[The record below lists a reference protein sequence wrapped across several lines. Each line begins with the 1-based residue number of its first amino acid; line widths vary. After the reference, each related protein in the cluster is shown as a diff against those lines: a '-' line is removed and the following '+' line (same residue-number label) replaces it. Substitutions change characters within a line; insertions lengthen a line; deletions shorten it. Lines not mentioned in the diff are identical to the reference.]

1 MLFLSIDPKSILMKI
16 LYLTSFLLISV
27 WGFGQDKE
35 SLVSVLSQ
43 DIPNFKLY
51 PNPVYG
57 DVVYI
62 SSDFNDTKLVTVYD
76 VLGEVVLTDR
86 ISTNTLNISQ
96 LVPGVYVLQV
106 TERQKSMT
114 RKLVV
119 K

>member
-1 MLFLSIDPKSILMKI
+1 MKI
-16 LYLTSFLLISV
+16 LYLTFLLLISV
-27 WGFGQDKE
+27 WGYGQDKPI
-35 SLVSVLSQ
+35 LVSASSQ
-43 DIPNFKLY
+43 EIPNFKLY

-57 DVVYI
+57 DAVYI
-62 SSDFNDTKLVTVYD
+62 SSDYNDTKLVTVYD

-106 TERQKSMT
+106 SERQKSMT

>member
-1 MLFLSIDPKSILMKI
+1 MKI
-16 LYLTSFLLISV
+16 LYLTAFLLFSL
-27 WGFGQDKE
+27 WSYGQEKNPPE
-35 SLVSVLSQ
+35 TPSSQ
-43 DIPNFKLY
+43 EIPNFKLY
-51 PNPVYG
+51 PNPAYS

-62 SSDFNDTKLVTVYD
+62 SSEYNDTKVIAVYD

-86 ISTNTLNISQ
+86 ISTNSLNISR

-106 TERQKSMT
+106 TERQKTIT

>member
-1 MLFLSIDPKSILMKI
+1 MKL
-16 LYLTSFLLISV
+16 LYLTALVLF
-27 WGFGQDKE
+27 
-35 SLVSVLSQ
+35 SLCVHSQ
-43 DIPNFKLY
+43 DIAGITTSTSSEIQNFKLY
-51 PNPVYG
+51 PNPAYN

-62 SSDFNDTKLVTVYD
+62 TTKDNDTKYIVVYD

-86 ISTNTLNISQ
+86 ITAKTLNISH

-106 TERQKSMT
+106 TERQKTMT

>member
-1 MLFLSIDPKSILMKI
+1 MKI
-16 LYLTSFLLISV
+16 LYLTSFLLLSL
-27 WGFGQDKE
+27 WSYGQDKPT
-35 SLVSVLSQ
+35 LVSDSSQ
-43 DIPNFKLY
+43 EIPNFKLY
-51 PNPVYG
+51 PNPAYS
-57 DVVYI
+57 DAVYI
-62 SSDFNDTKLVTVYD
+62 TSDFNDTKLITVYD

-86 ISTNTLNISQ
+86 ITTNTLNISQ

>member
-1 MLFLSIDPKSILMKI
+1 LLLSL
-16 LYLTSFLLISV
+16 
-27 WGFGQDKE
+27 WGYGQELKTPG
-35 SLVSVLSQ
+35 SGSSQ
-43 DIPNFKLY
+43 EIPNFKLY
-51 PNPVYG
+51 PNPAYS

-62 SSDFNDTKLVTVYD
+62 TSEFNDTKIITVYD

-86 ISTNTLNISQ
+86 ISTNTLNISR

>member
-1 MLFLSIDPKSILMKI
+1 MKI
-16 LYLTSFLLISV
+16 LYLTAFLLVSL
-27 WGFGQDKE
+27 WGHGQEKDPPDPIRTQE
-35 SLVSVLSQ
+35 
-43 DIPNFKLY
+43 IPNFKLY
-51 PNPVYG
+51 PNPAYN

-62 SSDFNDTKLVTVYD
+62 TSDYNDTKIITIYD

-86 ISTNTLNISQ
+86 ISANTLNISR

-106 TERQKSMT
+106 TERQKTIT

>member
-1 MLFLSIDPKSILMKI
+1 MKI
-16 LYLTSFLLISV
+16 LYLTSFLFISV
-27 WGFGQDKE
+27 LGFAQDKASSPSTFSPE
-35 SLVSVLSQ
+35 
-43 DIPNFKLY
+43 IPNFKLY

-57 DVVYI
+57 DAVYI
-62 SSDFNDTKLVTVYD
+62 TSDFNDIKIITVYD

-106 TERQKSMT
+106 TERQKVMT

>member
-1 MLFLSIDPKSILMKI
+1 MKI
-16 LYLTSFLLISV
+16 LYLTTFLLISV
-27 WGFGQDKE
+27 WGYGQEKE
-35 SLVSVLSQ
+35 TLVSASSQ
-43 DIPNFKLY
+43 EIPNFKLY

-62 SSDFNDTKLVTVYD
+62 SSDYNDTKLVTVYD

>member
-1 MLFLSIDPKSILMKI
+1 MKI
-16 LYLTSFLLISV
+16 LYLTAFLLVSL
-27 WGFGQDKE
+27 WGYGQEKDPPDPTPAQE
-35 SLVSVLSQ
+35 
-43 DIPNFKLY
+43 IPNFKLY
-51 PNPVYG
+51 PNPAYN

-62 SSDFNDTKLVTVYD
+62 TSDYNDTKIITVYD

-86 ISTNTLNISQ
+86 ISTNTLNISR

-106 TERQKSMT
+106 TERQKTIT

>member
-1 MLFLSIDPKSILMKI
+1 M
-16 LYLTSFLLISV
+16 LISV
-27 WGFGQDKE
+27 WGYGQDKATTT
-35 SLVSVLSQ
+35 SATSQ
-43 DIPNFKLY
+43 EIPNFKLY
-51 PNPVYG
+51 PNPVYN
-57 DVVYI
+57 DAVYI
-62 SSDFNDTKLVTVYD
+62 TSDFNDTKIITVYD

>member
-1 MLFLSIDPKSILMKI
+1 MKI
-16 LYLTSFLLISV
+16 LYLTAFLLCSL
-27 WGFGQDKE
+27 WGYGQEKNPPE
-35 SLVSVLSQ
+35 TPPSQ
-43 DIPNFKLY
+43 EIPNFKLY
-51 PNPVYG
+51 PNPAYN

-62 SSDFNDTKLVTVYD
+62 TSEYNDTKVITVYD

-86 ISTNTLNISQ
+86 ISTNTLNISR

-106 TERQKSMT
+106 TERQKTIT